1 MELQFWSLSPATAM
15 VQTEN
20 ISTNNEQ
27 ITLRFCTDIRGAQ
40 RMRTTLVTPSLSC
53 SSTSSSELFSLTLTW
68 NRLAQIV
75 VQTLTSP
82 QDEL

>member
-27 ITLRFCTDIRGAQ
+27 ITLRFCRDIRGAQ

-53 SSTSSSELFSLTLTW
+53 TSSSELFSLTLTW